1 MYAAG
6 VDQPQQHLG
15 IYRRIAFAIPGSI
28 LQQRDGVRY
37 VGGASLTVDQH
48 PREDD
53 LSGFTAGLDGFFRQ
67 LAGLRIVRLLGV
79 TDFELRQQRQRI
91 AIALGGRLLRPVFGF
106 LIIAGA
112 DPGIGKVILRA
123 SIAGFGLLATAAP
136 LVKTSRNKKRYFI
149 CIYYQ

>member
-1 MYAAG
+1 MHTAG
-6 VDQPQQHLG
+6 VDQPEQHLG
-15 IYRRIAFAIPGSI
+15 VYRRIAFAVLGGI
-28 LQQRDGVRY
+28 LQERDGVRH
-37 VGGASLTVDQH
+37 VGGTGLTVHQH

-53 LSGFTAGLDGFFRQ
+53 FPGFTAGLNGFFRQ

-123 SIAGFGLLATAAP
+123 SIAGFGLLLILTARFGGHRCAAGENQE
-136 LVKTSRNKKRYFI
+136 K
-149 CIYYQ
+149 

>member
-15 IYRRIAFAIPGSI
+15 IYRRIAFAIPGCI

-53 LSGFTAGLDGFFRQ
+53 FSGFTAGLDGFFRQ
-67 LAGLRIVRLLGV
+67 LAGLRIVRLLG
-79 TDFELRQQRQRI
+79 LRI
-91 AIALGGRLLRPVFGF
+91 LSCASSASASPSPGRPPSAPSIRL

-112 DPGIGKVILRA
+112 DPVSAR
-123 SIAGFGLLATAAP
+123 
-136 LVKTSRNKKRYFI
+136 
-149 CIYYQ
+149 

>member
-1 MYAAG
+1 M
-6 VDQPQQHLG
+6 
-15 IYRRIAFAIPGSI
+15 
-28 LQQRDGVRY
+28 RY

-91 AIALGGRLLRPVFGF
+91 AIARRPPSAPSIRL

-112 DPGIGKVILRA
+112 DPVSAR
-123 SIAGFGLLATAAP
+123 
-136 LVKTSRNKKRYFI
+136 
-149 CIYYQ
+149 

>member
-1 MYAAG
+1 M
-6 VDQPQQHLG
+6 
-15 IYRRIAFAIPGSI
+15 
-28 LQQRDGVRY
+28 RY

-67 LAGLRIVRLLGV
+67 LAGLRIVRLLG
-79 TDFELRQQRQRI
+79 LRI
-91 AIALGGRLLRPVFGF
+91 LSCASSASASPSPGGRLLRPVFGF

-123 SIAGFGLLATAAP
+123 SIAGFGLLLILTARFGGHRCAAGE
-136 LVKTSRNKKRYFI
+136 N
-149 CIYYQ
+149 Q

>member
-91 AIALGGRLLRPVFGF
+91 AIAP
-106 LIIAGA
+106 
-112 DPGIGKVILRA
+112 
-123 SIAGFGLLATAAP
+123 AAAFCAQY
-136 LVKTSRNKKRYFI
+136 SAFDNRRS
-149 CIYYQ
+149 